1 MSMDDISAAEGAQRV
16 ESAPRFLRALR
27 TGERSGQAIVEFA
40 MVSVAFFSIVM
51 GTIDLGRAVFMYS
64 ELTNAVREGARYGK
78 MHPEQSAQI
87 KAVVV
92 DKAPSLDGTGA
103 GGGALLTVDD
113 PSCTGGCRPGCSDVT
128 VSAEYDFHPIVA
140 GFLGIDNTITLR
152 ASTRVE
158 AE

>member
-1 MSMDDISAAEGAQRV
+1 MENFSSNEEFGKV
-16 ESAPRFLRALR
+16 ETAPRFLKALR

-40 MVSVAFFSIVM
+40 MVSVAFFSIVF
-51 GTIDLGRAVFMYS
+51 GTIDLGRAIFLYS

-78 MHPEQSAQI
+78 MHPEQSTQI
-87 KAVVV
+87 KAVVR
-92 DKAPSLDGTGA
+92 DKAPSLA
-103 GGGALLTVDD
+103 GVGDEGALLTVDD

-140 GFLGIDNTITLR
+140 NFLGIDDPITLR